1 MCTVSQNTHFL
12 LVNALQQNLKSH
24 ETKIG
29 TEYMEQESSLRTMF
43 IYELLTSLIIIKNSL
58 RNQTKYCEYQSGQEH
73 VKWCWINN
81 VNNPKNKPQNHQHYG
96 LRQTNTATLA
106 YLRGGLFI
114 VSRNETKEKSHFML
128 VGFLG
133 NQTEDGNNRNE

>member
-43 IYELLTSLIIIKNSL
+43 IYELLTSLK
-58 RNQTKYCEYQSGQEH
+58 
-73 VKWCWINN
+73 
-81 VNNPKNKPQNHQHYG
+81 
-96 LRQTNTATLA
+96 
-106 YLRGGLFI
+106 
-114 VSRNETKEKSHFML
+114 
-128 VGFLG
+128 
-133 NQTEDGNNRNE
+133 

>member
-43 IYELLTSLIIIKNSL
+43 IYELLTSLIIIKNSW

-81 VNNPKNKPQNHQHYG
+81 VNNPKNKTSESSTLWAAPNKYSDFG
-96 LRQTNTATLA
+96 LSERWVIHS
-106 YLRGGLFI
+106 F
-114 VSRNETKEKSHFML
+114 KK
-128 VGFLG
+128 
-133 NQTEDGNNRNE
+133 